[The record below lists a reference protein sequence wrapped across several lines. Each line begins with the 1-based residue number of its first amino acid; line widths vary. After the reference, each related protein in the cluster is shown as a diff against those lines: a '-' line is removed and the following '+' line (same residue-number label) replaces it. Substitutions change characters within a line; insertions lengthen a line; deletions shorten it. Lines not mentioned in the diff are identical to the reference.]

1 MNNNP
6 ASQSSSKNLLLL
18 AGVIIAVLIG
28 IIIYLF
34 NNKQTLIIENQQV
47 KTALDETT
55 QLKEELE
62 VQYEEA
68 LADLESLRGENE
80 ALNQLIDNQKMEIT
94 GQKNRI
100 LSLLKNSNALGKAKA
115 EINKLNEQIAFF
127 KEEREKWALE
137 KESLLAEKIRQDSIN
152 QSLNSKLDE
161 SKETND
167 YLTSVTRDL
176 TLEKSKL
183 EKEKNSLAKKMDKAS
198 MIKTEK
204 ITIKTLQKKDNGKNV
219 SRKNAENVNMLEICF
234 LPMPNAAASGEGEK
248 FKVRVISPNGET
260 MTLGTSIAVFIQP
273 DSGDEMQY
281 TFETREIQ
289 SIDGSQN
296 ACFNWEP
303 SKSLSAG
310 TYKVEIYNKGYL
322 AGTSGFSLK

>member
-1 MNNNP
+1 
-6 ASQSSSKNLLLL
+6 
-18 AGVIIAVLIG
+18 
-28 IIIYLF
+28 
-34 NNKQTLIIENQQV
+34 
-47 KTALDETT
+47 
-55 QLKEELE
+55 
-62 VQYEEA
+62 
-68 LADLESLRGENE
+68 
-80 ALNQLIDNQKMEIT
+80 
-94 GQKNRI
+94 
-100 LSLLKNSNALGKAKA
+100 LLKNSNALGKAKA

-248 FKVRVISPNGET
+248 F
-260 MTLGTSIAVFIQP
+260 
-273 DSGDEMQY
+273 
-281 TFETREIQ
+281 
-289 SIDGSQN
+289 
-296 ACFNWEP
+296 
-303 SKSLSAG
+303 
-310 TYKVEIYNKGYL
+310 
-322 AGTSGFSLK
+322 

>member
-234 LPMPNAAASGEGEK
+234 LPIPNAAASGEGEK

-322 AGTSGFSLK
+322 AGTSSFSLK

>member
-152 QSLNSKLDE
+152 QSLTSKLDE

-204 ITIKTLQKKDNGKNV
+204 INIKTLQKKDNGKNV

-234 LPMPNAAASGEGEK
+234 LPIPNAAASGEGEK

-260 MTLGTSIAVFIQP
+260 MTLGTNISVFIQP

-281 TFETREIQ
+281 TFETKEIQ

-303 SKSLSAG
+303 SKALSAG

-322 AGTSGFSLK
+322 AGTSSFSLK